1 LNRSLSLVFQATP
14 RYVRRKMALYAAS
27 ILPITRLPSAFA
39 VTRIQFSV
47 PTLSRIRS
55 TLSEPPSLTFL
66 PALSLFPHVG
76 SLLRDIWESVLR
88 AVPKQRTSHSKSRHR
103 RMAGKALKDLI
114 AVVKCPSC
122 GRPKRSHYLCPYCV
136 HATKMYWK
144 SLAESDKGSEGKETQ
159 KTWWR
164 SSSINIPGLTRN
176 HGSPQSTGGHNH
188 GIPISYESQYAFTV
202 RWDIASRSSKQC
214 LWIHLC
220 VFVGIIRW
228 IPQQ

>member
-1 LNRSLSLVFQATP
+1 
-14 RYVRRKMALYAAS
+14 MAFYAGS

-47 PTLSRIRS
+47 PTLLRIRS
-55 TLSEPPSLTFL
+55 TLTESPSLTFL
-66 PALSLFPHVG
+66 PALSLFPDVG

-144 SLAESDKGSEGKETQ
+144 SLAESGKGSEGKEVQ
-159 KTWWR
+159 KTWWG
-164 SSSINIPGLTRN
+164 SSSINIRSLTRN
-176 HGSPQSTGGHNH
+176 HGSPQSTEGHNH
-188 GIPISYESQYAFTV
+188 GIPNSYESPYAFTV
-202 RWDIASRSSKQC
+202 MWNLATRSSEQC
-214 LWIHLC
+214 LWIHLG
-220 VFVGIIRW
+220 VSAGINRW
-228 IPQQ
+228 IPRQ